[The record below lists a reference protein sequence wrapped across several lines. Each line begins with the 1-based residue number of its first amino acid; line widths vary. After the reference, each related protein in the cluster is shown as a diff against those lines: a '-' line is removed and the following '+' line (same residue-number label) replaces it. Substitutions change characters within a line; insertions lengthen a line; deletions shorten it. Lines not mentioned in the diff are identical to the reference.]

1 MRLFLCFCYDFS
13 KCNLIG
19 CCKNSTTNQN
29 NSSTKT
35 KTKFRRLKNNERT
48 EAGKLHFILD
58 YFGHSFQYHLKGLQL
73 TKMDAEDNTQVKDVN
88 YFKKILNETNQMLVK
103 KCDTWNQKMD
113 DLDKTLPNLEDVCG
127 KIRSTIGK
135 ANLINLTN
143 KKGRFVQFNTLIE
156 NCEFNLG
163 EKETTCM
170 DLQGF
175 WEMIYFQVEDI
186 QQLFSELEKLEQNN
200 WIQEKINPIKN
211 PPKKKLNMVK
221 PAKPKGTASSI

>member
-1 MRLFLCFCYDFS
+1 
-13 KCNLIG
+13 
-19 CCKNSTTNQN
+19 
-29 NSSTKT
+29 
-35 KTKFRRLKNNERT
+35 
-48 EAGKLHFILD
+48 
-58 YFGHSFQYHLKGLQL
+58 
-73 TKMDAEDNTQVKDVN
+73 MDAEDNTQVKDVN